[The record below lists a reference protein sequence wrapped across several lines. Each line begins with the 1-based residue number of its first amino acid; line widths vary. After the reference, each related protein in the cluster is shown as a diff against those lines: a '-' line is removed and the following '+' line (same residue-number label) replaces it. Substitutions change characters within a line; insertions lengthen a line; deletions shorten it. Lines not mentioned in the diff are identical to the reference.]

1 MSLLEKLVNLLDD
14 GKVDPDLYLTD
25 DTPLISSGQI
35 DSLALFNL
43 PLWIEKEMNAKLDL
57 TTLDP
62 LKEWDT
68 ITDILVFIEK
78 KRC

>member
-1 MSLLEKLVNLLDD
+1 MSLREELVNLLDD
-14 GKVDPDLYLTD
+14 GKVDPELYLTD

-43 PLWIEKEMNAKLDL
+43 ALWIEKETNAMLDL

-68 ITDILVFIEK
+68 IADILDFVEK
-78 KRC
+78 KRG

>member
-1 MSLLEKLVNLLDD
+1 MSLREKLVNLLDE
-14 GKVDPDLYLTD
+14 GKVDPDLNITD

-35 DSLALFNL
+35 DSMALFNL
-43 PLWIEKEMNAKLDL
+43 ALWIEEEMNSKLDI

-68 ITDILVFIEK
+68 IEDILNFVMK
-78 KRC
+78 KRG